1 MTQAF
6 CDPPGHRRPR
16 CAREIPYPMVAYPSH
31 LRVALDVA
39 NVAALVLYAVVW
51 IAMGTWALAFLA
63 IPFVGAVTIA
73 VLGFQ
78 YVRNTASAPMAAWLA
93 FLSDEGRRL
102 LAEGDRLNARRDAIL
117 MTGLPDDYQRHLAQ
131 ERDLR
136 ERQDQVLYGEKV
148 ATAIRLSPCSP

>member
-73 VLGFQ
+73 AIMLVLLLGGRIENLVGRWFNRPATPTDAD
-78 YVRNTASAPMAAWLA
+78 RN
-93 FLSDEGRRL
+93 
-102 LAEGDRLNARRDAIL
+102 
-117 MTGLPDDYQRHLAQ
+117 Q
-131 ERDLR
+131 E
-136 ERQDQVLYGEKV
+136 
-148 ATAIRLSPCSP
+148 T